1 MRTVDLVP
9 ILLRVQLTGCCH
21 FNIFSFYNRTS
32 EIITFY
38 IEVLSLQTIPFLGG
52 LSCFIFLGL
61 QVARTTRR
69 RCTSKAESFSDMS
82 ATPITCMYSNH
93 SPPDQMYG
101 HQILITRSRERNTTI
116 SKGRGG
122 RVAPMP
128 AHLDEVGDDHDHVF
142 NHHKYHDVHHHYDF

>member
-1 MRTVDLVP
+1 MYPQYVSQSSNENCGPRPNTAP
-9 ILLRVQLTGCCH
+9 GPAHRLLS
-21 FNIFSFYNRTS
+21 FDIFSFYHRTS

-38 IEVLSLQTIPFLGG
+38 IELLSLQTFPFLGG

-82 ATPITCMYSNH
+82 ATPITCIYSNH
-93 SPPDQMYG
+93 SHPDQMYG

-128 AHLDEVGDDHDHVF
+128 AHLDEVGHDR
-142 NHHKYHDVHHHYDF
+142 D